1 MDIESFYLLLSF
13 VHYALQVGR
22 TKAASHGGIIIPELC
37 LYCTLRYLAG
47 ASYIVFA
54 SISTSSFYRIVQ
66 KAIHAIN
73 LTDEL
78 SIDFL
83 QMMAESRAAA
93 ARFTNISYQSAIAN
107 CIGAL
112 DGHLVAI
119 NTPPSLVVGNVQSY
133 FSGHYQHYGDN
144 VQAVCDHLCCFTYF
158 ALGSP
163 GSVNDRDTIKET
175 SLPLLLRNVLAGF
188 VIIGDAAYKA
198 SEKIVP
204 LFYGVDALVPE
215 NDNFNFFEANA
226 IFIMKWNSG

>member
-1 MDIESFYLLLSF
+1 
-13 VHYALQVGR
+13 
-22 TKAASHGGIIIPELC
+22 
-37 LYCTLRYLAG
+37 
-47 ASYIVFA
+47 
-54 SISTSSFYRIVQ
+54 
-66 KAIHAIN
+66 
-73 LTDEL
+73 
-78 SIDFL
+78 
-83 QMMAESRAAA
+83 MMAESRAAA

-133 FSGHYQHYGDN
+133 FSGHYQHYGEN

-158 ALGSP
+158 ALVSP

-215 NDNFNFFEANA
+215 NDNFNFFGSQCHIHIEMEFRMMSQKWGILKCPLSGNMPFTAEIA
-226 IFIMKWNSG
+226 ICVAHLHNFTINERLKKKCNNRNKTQLTCCSKITIATSLGLTNQTGLSMAQ